1 MQPVAGAERDAL
13 YHGIPVFGIEPP
25 TRSRAAPVADILAV
39 QRHTVRKA
47 HLIAHHAPR
56 QLQLVAQRQPGQAVA
71 PGCKQTVAQ
80 RIGLGLVKMLL
91 RFKQDTDCV
100 IYGQRRVRKRRPAA
114 FVQGRHKH
122 IVFVKIHPLGV
133 GKHIDRADLPG
144 RIVTD
149 VHRGADRQHRLL
161 PALRCVDGRRQ
172 LGIAEAVQHAVIADA
187 VPGAEILVGGI
198 IKHTPAKTA
207 RMLSIC
213 VGGVQHPRMA
223 QGMLLPVRGI
233 VTGLGGV
240 HVAVA
245 F

>member
-1 MQPVAGAERDAL
+1 M
-13 YHGIPVFGIEPP
+13 
-25 TRSRAAPVADILAV
+25 
-39 QRHTVRKA
+39 
-47 HLIAHHAPR
+47 
-56 QLQLVAQRQPGQAVA
+56 
-71 PGCKQTVAQ
+71 
-80 RIGLGLVKMLL
+80 
-91 RFKQDTDCV
+91 
-100 IYGQRRVRKRRPAA
+100 
-114 FVQGRHKH
+114 QGRHKH
-122 IVFVKIHPLGV
+122 IVFVKIHPLDV

-144 RIVTD
+144 GIVTD

-172 LGIAEAVQHAVIADA
+172 LGIAEAVQHAVIADTVA
-187 VPGAEILVGGI
+187 GAEILVGGI
-198 IKHTPAKTA
+198 IKHTPAEAA

>member
-1 MQPVAGAERDAL
+1 
-13 YHGIPVFGIEPP
+13 
-25 TRSRAAPVADILAV
+25 
-39 QRHTVRKA
+39 
-47 HLIAHHAPR
+47 
-56 QLQLVAQRQPGQAVA
+56 
-71 PGCKQTVAQ
+71 
-80 RIGLGLVKMLL
+80 MLL
-91 RFKQDTDCV
+91 RFKQDPDRV
-100 IYGQRRVRKRRPAA
+100 IHGQRRVRQRRPAA

-122 IVFVKIHPLGV
+122 IVFVKIHPFGV
-133 GKHIDRADLPG
+133 GKHIDRADLPCG
-144 RIVTD
+144 IVTD

-172 LGIAEAVQHAVIADA
+172 FGIAEAVQHAVIADA

-198 IKHTPAKTA
+198 IKHTPAKAA
-207 RMLSIC
+207 RMFSIC

-240 HVAVA
+240 HVSVA